1 MKPVYILKMGNNFVR
16 IKSSSMTIVE
26 YPWQGSIYNRA
37 ADAEYQTRQGHWLNY
52 NKHWLNYNNEIAP
65 GSLRVVEIL
74 FDVKWESDWT
84 GKSVAKDEIPL

>member
-16 IKSSSMTIVE
+16 IKSSSVTIVE

-37 ADAEYQTRQGHWLNY
+37 ADAEYQTKQR
-52 NKHWLNYNNEIAP
+52 HWLNYNNEIAP